1 MGGQNQSK
9 HSFSDGGIS
18 AEIQIRGSIL
28 PTSTPACRDIK
39 KNKKKLFSRWE
50 IVFPH
55 ISSNQW
61 RRKRKS
67 FYQLFFFLAPSME
80 VPRLAAISYK
90 RHLMNR
96 LKHGE
101 GIPSSAPTLQGIYRS
116 IHYSDIVGSEEVS
129 NRIKGQPTKVGLH
142 ELTSCRKILA
152 DTQEATN
159 IYPGVFGM
167 RPSVLVLDC

>member
-1 MGGQNQSK
+1 MCLHQRKINFSLEANCKRSCCNCWQSLNHIIEIIIVKDILGGQNQSK

-18 AEIQIRGSIL
+18 AEIQICGSIL
-28 PTSTPACRDIK
+28 PTSTPACRDI
-39 KNKKKLFSRWE
+39 KKKLFSRWE

-101 GIPSSAPTLQGIYRS
+101 GIPSSAPTLQGFTDRFI
-116 IHYSDIVGSEEVS
+116 I
-129 NRIKGQPTKVGLH
+129 QTL
-142 ELTSCRKILA
+142 
-152 DTQEATN
+152 
-159 IYPGVFGM
+159 
-167 RPSVLVLDC
+167 